1 MKDYSKFS
9 EKYNNRPNI
18 KDANIVEEHEKVNPV
33 TEAPTEVT
41 TTPVMNEPI
50 TEPEVKTEVK
60 TEVETEPVTDVPTE
74 DKTVMDMVFNASVV
88 KAKKL
93 NVRKEA
99 KANADIVCVI
109 NSDAVLT
116 VNLLESTED
125 FYKVYTSNND
135 VLVEGYCVKEFIN
148 ID

>member
-9 EKYNNRPNI
+9 ENNNNRPNI
-18 KDANIVEEHEKVNPV
+18 KDANIVEEHENVNPV

-41 TTPVMNEPI
+41 TTPVMNEPV
-50 TEPEVKTEVK
+50 TEPEVK

-88 KAKKL
+88 KTKKL

-99 KANADIVCVI
+99 KANADVVCVI